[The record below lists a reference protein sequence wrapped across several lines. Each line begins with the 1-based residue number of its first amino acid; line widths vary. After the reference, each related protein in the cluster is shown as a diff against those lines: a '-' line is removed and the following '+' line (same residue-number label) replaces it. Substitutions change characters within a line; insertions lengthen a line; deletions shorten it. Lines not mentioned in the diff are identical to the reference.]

1 MASGKPKQKEGIE
14 VVARNKRARFDYAI
28 EETVEAGLE
37 LVGSEV
43 KSLRE
48 GNANLSDSYAMPERE
63 QLFVHN
69 LNIGPY
75 KAASLLG
82 HTPLRPRRL
91 LLHRREIDKLLVKVN
106 ERGYA
111 LIPLQIYFKQGWA
124 EIELALAKGKTHED
138 RREDIKERETRREV
152 DRAMRS
158 RGKGKGKG

>member
-1 MASGKPKQKEGIE
+1 MASEKSKPGIQ
-14 VVARNKRARFDYAI
+14 VVARNKRARFDYAL
-28 EETVEAGLE
+28 EETFEAGLE

-48 GNANLSDSYAMPERE
+48 GNANLSDSYALPERE
-63 QLFVHN
+63 QLILHN

-82 HTPLRPRRL
+82 HAPLRPRRL
-91 LLHRREIDKLLVKVN
+91 LLHRREIEKLLVKVK

-111 LIPLQIYFKQGWA
+111 LVPTQLYFKNGWA
-124 EIELALAKGKTHED
+124 KVEIGLARGKTHGD

-152 DRAMRS
+152 ERAMR
-158 RGKGKGKG
+158 RR

>member
-1 MASGKPKQKEGIE
+1 MASEKSKPGIQ
-14 VVARNKRARFDYAI
+14 VVARNKRARFDYAL
-28 EETVEAGLE
+28 EETFEAGLE

-48 GNANLSDSYAMPERE
+48 GNANLSDSYALPERE
-63 QLFVHN
+63 QLFLHN

-82 HTPLRPRRL
+82 HAPLRPRRL
-91 LLHRREIDKLLVKVN
+91 LLHRREIEKLLVKVK

-111 LIPLQIYFKQGWA
+111 LVPTQLYFKNGWA
-124 EIELALAKGKTHED
+124 KVEIGLARGKTHGD

-152 DRAMRS
+152 ERAMR
-158 RGKGKGKG
+158 RR

>member
-1 MASGKPKQKEGIE
+1 MASEKSKPGIQ
-14 VVARNKRARFDYAI
+14 VVARNKRARFDYAL
-28 EETVEAGLE
+28 EETFEAGLE

-48 GNANLSDSYAMPERE
+48 GNANLSDSYALPERE
-63 QLFVHN
+63 QLFLHN

-82 HTPLRPRRL
+82 HAPLRPRRL
-91 LLHRREIDKLLVKVN
+91 LMHRREIEKLLTKVK

-111 LIPLQIYFKQGWA
+111 LVPTQLYFKNGWA
-124 EIELALAKGKTHED
+124 KVEIGLARGKTHED

-152 DRAMRS
+152 ERAMR
-158 RGKGKGKG
+158 RR

>member
-1 MASGKPKQKEGIE
+1 MASEKSKPGIQ
-14 VVARNKRARFDYAI
+14 VVARNKRARFDYAL
-28 EETVEAGLE
+28 EETFEAGLE

-48 GNANLSDSYAMPERE
+48 GNANLSDSYALPERE
-63 QLFVHN
+63 QLFLHN

-82 HTPLRPRRL
+82 HAPLRPRRL
-91 LLHRREIDKLLVKVN
+91 LMHRREIEKLLIKVK

-111 LIPLQIYFKQGWA
+111 LVPTQLYFKNGWA
-124 EIELALAKGKTHED
+124 KVEIGLARGKTHED

-152 DRAMRS
+152 ERAMR
-158 RGKGKGKG
+158 RR